1 MTQAQPVPPEQW
13 FQNSHPP
20 SSQQDHR
27 DSCAVLTPPQQI
39 VMDPLRGQPCWMAP
53 KRKPPLLAGTSTADV
68 GSRQVVDSCGKHEP
82 LCPRSS
88 VHGFSKQE
96 YWSGLPFPPPADLPD
111 PGMEPS
117 AVAGRHP
124 RSPRW
129 ITQGDHSHVLLTG
142 ASERSRETTRLKS
155 KPGRPSSALLS
166 LPCLFNLVVC
176 LLAPFFLHSVNKNL
190 LNAYYVPSVLLGSRS
205 VCTNFHRA

>member
-1 MTQAQPVPPEQW
+1 MFAQLLRSRFAQRRPRGTTQLPRGLAVVPLPLGSQHRLLAGLLLNGTHSWSLWLSPTHPRKRQHKMTQAQPVPPEQW

-82 LCPRSS
+82 LCPRSEGS
-88 VHGFSKQE
+88 AGGDLGHLLLLHTSCPCSTSLAFAAF
-96 YWSGLPFPPPADLPD
+96 SGLLELF
-111 PGMEPS
+111 
-117 AVAGRHP
+117 R
-124 RSPRW
+124 
-129 ITQGDHSHVLLTG
+129 
-142 ASERSRETTRLKS
+142 
-155 KPGRPSSALLS
+155 AL
-166 LPCLFNLVVC
+166 
-176 LLAPFFLHSVNKNL
+176 
-190 LNAYYVPSVLLGSRS
+190 R
-205 VCTNFHRA
+205 